1 MPLSGPALEGVVNKT
16 KPDMNTTDIHRIALR
31 FTQPLNL
38 HLNRATCADIT
49 RPFFETHRR
58 PAQHDMLLLNT
69 HPELLPAPELLP
81 PRDLT
86 FFNFDRP

>member
-1 MPLSGPALEGVVNKT
+1 MK
-16 KPDMNTTDIHRIALR
+16 KPDTLHTALR

-38 HLNRATCADIT
+38 HFPRAPRPDIT
-49 RPFFETHRR
+49 RPFHETTRR
-58 PAQHDMLLLNT
+58 PAQHDMLLLNA
-69 HPELLPAPELLP
+69 HPDLLPAPELPP

>member
-1 MPLSGPALEGVVNKT
+1 MKKT
-16 KPDMNTTDIHRIALR
+16 DLLQAALR

-38 HLNRATCADIT
+38 NSHPRRETRPDIT
-49 RPFFETHRR
+49 RPFFETRRR

-69 HPELLPAPELLP
+69 HPELLPTPELAP

>member
-1 MPLSGPALEGVVNKT
+1 MKKT
-16 KPDMNTTDIHRIALR
+16 DLIQTALR

-38 HLNRATCADIT
+38 NFAREPRPDIT
-49 RPFFETHRR
+49 RPFFETRRR
-58 PAQHDMLLLNT
+58 PAQHDMLMLNT
-69 HPELLPAPELLP
+69 HPEFLPTPELAP

>member
-1 MPLSGPALEGVVNKT
+1 MKKT
-16 KPDMNTTDIHRIALR
+16 DLIQTALR

-38 HLNRATCADIT
+38 DLHPRRETRPGIT
-49 RPFFETHRR
+49 RPFFETPRR

-69 HPELLPAPELLP
+69 HPELLPTPELAP

>member
-1 MPLSGPALEGVVNKT
+1 MK
-16 KPDMNTTDIHRIALR
+16 KPDIIQTALR

-38 HLNRATCADIT
+38 HFGRPPEPRPDIT
-49 RPFFETHRR
+49 RPFFETARR
-58 PAQHDMLLLNT
+58 PAQHDMLLLNA
-69 HPELLPAPELLP
+69 HPDLLPSPELPP

>member
-1 MPLSGPALEGVVNKT
+1 MK
-16 KPDMNTTDIHRIALR
+16 TTDIQTTLR

-38 HLNRATCADIT
+38 HFNRETRPDIT
-49 RPFFETHRR
+49 RPFFGTHRR
-58 PAQHDMLLLNT
+58 PAQHDMLLLNA
-69 HPELLPAPELLP
+69 HPEILPTPELAP

>member
-1 MPLSGPALEGVVNKT
+1 
-16 KPDMNTTDIHRIALR
+16 MNTTDITRIALR

-38 HLNRATCADIT
+38 HFNRETTRPDIT

-69 HPELLPAPELLP
+69 HPELLPTPELAP
-81 PRDLT
+81 PRDLN

>member
-1 MPLSGPALEGVVNKT
+1 
-16 KPDMNTTDIHRIALR
+16 MNTTRLTRTALR

-38 HLNRATCADIT
+38 HFGRPAEPRPGIT
-49 RPFFETHRR
+49 RPFFDTPGR
-58 PAQHDMLLLNT
+58 PAQHDMLLVNA
-69 HPELLPAPELLP
+69 HPDLLPAPDLPP